1 MVFLTYLY
9 LFITILAV
17 ITVTI
22 TIVLVVRSHGINGS
36 QYFATAHVFLLL
48 YLLLFVN
55 SAVAAD
61 PTIRYFS
68 LLLRLAALSLASL
81 FNILYATSFTGSQV
95 GVRQL
100 VILSLVAAAT
110 VLFIM
115 TDPAHHL
122 VVASLLI
129 PEEPIAVFESARFG
143 PGYVVYGMLSL
154 VGCFIPAAL
163 FLRFAHTHRGRQA
176 QQARIL
182 GIANIMIIVP
192 YVLYGISLGLLAR
205 TLPPPLPIILVV
217 TSVFVVVILYQR
229 RLLDVLPRAFSS
241 MIQQL
246 DNPILICDSSGSLVH
261 LNPYAES
268 LFALAGIVV
277 GRSTLDEIPNVP
289 ATWRSLKP
297 GGKLTFDVDVDCPS
311 SIDCP
316 RSFTFTVS
324 AVHDRQARPI
334 GYTIIGYDITES
346 RLSTQRQLL
355 LEAERA
361 RSEFLSTFIPVISH
375 ELRTPLT
382 AINMATYI
390 AERSPDN
397 GLRQEKLRE
406 VVSNSM
412 RIARI
417 LSEIQELINLDNP
430 KTDSVQLVDFSQ
442 VLRMLPEG
450 ISGLIERA
458 GLRYQVTVEAE
469 RTTVLGNRRLLLRAL
484 YSLIDNAVRYSPPN
498 GTIAITVRQ
507 RADLLTIAVQDSG
520 PGIATEALPFLF
532 EPFYKANSARTSD
545 GSGLGLGLPL
555 ADRIVRRHGGSIEV
569 VSTPGQGSTFILI
582 LPLHSLTVSDHTTDG
597 PLSR

>member
-9 LFITILAV
+9 LFIVILAV

-22 TIVLVVRSHGINGS
+22 TVVLLVRSHGLNGS

-48 YLLLFVN
+48 YLLLLVN

-68 LLLRLAALSLASL
+68 LLLRLTALSLASL
-81 FNILYATSFTGSQV
+81 FNILYAANFTGSQV
-95 GVRQL
+95 GLRQM
-100 VILSLVAAAT
+100 VMLSLVAAAT
-110 VLFIM
+110 VVFIM

-122 VVASLLI
+122 VVASLLM
-129 PEEPIAVFESARFG
+129 PDGPIAVFESARFG
-143 PGYVVYGMLSL
+143 PGYFVYGVLSL
-154 VGCFIPAAL
+154 LGCFIPAAL
-163 FLRFAHTHRGRQA
+163 FLRFAHTHHGRQA
-176 QQARIL
+176 EQAGIL
-182 GIANIMIIVP
+182 GMANIMIIVP
-192 YVLYGISLGLLAR
+192 YLVYGISLGLPIN

-217 TSVFVVVILYQR
+217 TSVIVVAILYRR

-246 DNPILICDSSGSLVH
+246 ENPILIGDSGGSLVH
-261 LNPYAES
+261 LNPYAEA
-268 LFALAGIVV
+268 LFAPSGIAA
-277 GRSTLDEIPNVP
+277 GRSTVDDLPNVP
-289 ATWRSLKP
+289 SDWRSLKP
-297 GGKLTFDVDVDCPS
+297 GGKLSFDMPVDGPKPD
-311 SIDCP
+311 DCP
-316 RSFTFTVS
+316 RSYTFTIS
-324 AVHDRQARPI
+324 GVHDRQGRPI

-361 RSEFLSTFIPVISH
+361 RSDFLSTFIPVISH

-382 AINMATYI
+382 AINVATHI
-390 AERSPDN
+390 AEHSQDS
-397 GLRQEKLRE
+397 GLRKEKLRE
-406 VVSNSM
+406 VVANSM

-417 LSEIQELINLDNP
+417 LSEIQELVNLENP

-442 VLRMLPEG
+442 VLHMLPES
-450 ISGLIERA
+450 IAVLIERA
-458 GLRYQVTVEAE
+458 GLRCQVNVETE
-469 RTTVLGNRRLLLRAL
+469 HTTVLGNRRMLLRAL

-498 GTIAITVRQ
+498 GTIAITLRR
-507 RADLLTIAVQDSG
+507 RADLLEIAVQDSG
-520 PGIATEALPFLF
+520 PGIAPEALPYLF
-532 EPFYKANSARTSD
+532 EPFYKANPARTSD

-569 VSTPGQGSTFILI
+569 ASTPGQGSTFTLF
-582 LPLHSLTVSDHTTDG
+582 LPVHSFMVSDHTTDG